1 MQIQAIRAGSLA
13 VAGLVLAAAALAWP
27 GRGPRDVAASPRAAE
42 VAAAGGRIVFDP
54 GGPIVWIE
62 KVRPGAGG
70 DRTPPDIG
78 GMLVQNLGDRPTRLL
93 SLDDVSID
101 PPTSCTRCAIRRA
114 LCSERIAP
122 GATWQVS
129 TTVAVLSL
137 SDQPAADAG
146 AGWADAAGDLGLPA
160 GATVADVVCTHVARW
175 PREAEC
181 PAAAFIEAFA
191 GGGPTD
197 ALPAGLD
204 AAAARGEPIGGVMR
218 RPRFGIGGPVP
229 GTDNR
234 FEALGLAD
242 VGWAPFADD
251 AASRGRFVYDLPGAW
266 IQSPDGLASALHL
279 LNPTAS
285 CATIVVSAY
294 RTSNGFRGAFTATLS
309 AGAMGGFA
317 LDDVAE
323 FEEVFGSAALRVVSD
338 RPLAASLEIYGP
350 HFTTIAPA
358 IHMPDAALAAPTLRQ
373 LMPLAYQ
380 EKVEFAADDAADV
393 AAEAAA
399 GRADAT
405 APGPVVDIG
414 VGADTRRDAPAQAPL
429 DRARG
434 WESNIPVFNP
444 YPERLELGFRLQ
456 AEGEPRREFAYPLLP
471 RVQTVFQPGFG
482 LGKPGGDGWG
492 ELAARA
498 PLALPL
504 SIAVHGWR
512 TASDEP
518 AVIEGW
524 AARTWAF
531 DEAAP
536 APRYIGL
543 PDLGGPAVAAPD
555 DPDAPPLALHGAM
568 TDTFG
573 ARIALQNPLTRTAR
587 IAIDSYAAACGFA
600 GTVEH
605 RIDPRQRLLV
615 DVRDLP
621 GTAHGANAAVVRV
634 LDGAVAAMVEFRR
647 PGWPTLAAAPPDVA
661 SAYLGTPVDAADAG
675 PAPANL
681 AARLAVTPTAVTVD
695 RSALAPIR
703 VLAAYVPDD
712 ARCAR
717 YRAATDAPW
726 LAIDAPAGPLPSVLT
741 LTVDPRRLPSGDA
754 VGIVTVS
761 SDDATMAGSPQQITV
776 RVTGEPVHRDPGRA
790 YLPLLWRDAGR

>member
-1 MQIQAIRAGSLA
+1 MHSHANRAGSLA
-13 VAGLVLAAAALAWP
+13 AAGLVLAATALAWP
-27 GRGPRDVAASPRAAE
+27 SRGPRDVAASPRAAE
-42 VAAAGGRIVFDP
+42 ATAAEGRIVFDP
-54 GGPIVWIE
+54 GGPMVWVE
-62 KVRPGAGG
+62 RVRPR
-70 DRTPPDIG
+70 RTPPDIG
-78 GMLVQNLGDRPTRLL
+78 GMTVQNLGARPTRLL
-93 SLDDVSID
+93 SLDDVPLE
-101 PPTSCTRCAIRRA
+101 PPPPSCTRCGIHRT
-114 LCSERIAP
+114 LCSEPIAP

-129 TTVAVLSL
+129 TTVAVVSL

-146 AGWADAAGDLGLPA
+146 ADWAAAAGALGLPA
-160 GATVADVVCTHVARW
+160 GATVADVVCAHVAGW
-175 PREAEC
+175 PRDATC
-181 PAAAFIEAFA
+181 PAADFIEAFA

-204 AAAARGEPIGGVMR
+204 AAAARGEPIGGVVR
-218 RPRFGIGGPVP
+218 RPRLEVGGPVR
-229 GTDNR
+229 GTDDR

-242 VGWAPFADD
+242 IGWAPTTDD
-251 AASRGRFVYDLPGAW
+251 AAPDAPFVYDLPGAW
-266 IQSPDGLASALHL
+266 IQSPEGLLSALHL
-279 LNPTAS
+279 VNPSAD
-285 CATIVVSAY
+285 CATVVVSAY
-294 RTSNGFRGAFTATLS
+294 RTSTGFRGAFTATLN
-309 AGAMGGFA
+309 AGSVGGYS
-317 LDDVAE
+317 LDNVAE
-323 FEEVFGSAALRVVSD
+323 FDEVFGSAALRIVSD
-338 RPLAASLEIYGP
+338 RPLAAALEVRGP
-350 HFTTIAPA
+350 HFTTMAPA
-358 IHMPDAALAAPTLRQ
+358 IHMPGAVLAAPTLRQ

-380 EKVEFAADDAADV
+380 EKVDF

-399 GRADAT
+399 GPAASD
-405 APGPVVDIG
+405 
-414 VGADTRRDAPAQAPL
+414 VGARRDAPAQAPL

-434 WESNIPVFNP
+434 WESNIPAFNP
-444 YPERLELGFRLQ
+444 YAERLELGFRLQ

-504 SIAVHGWR
+504 SIAVHSWR
-512 TASDEP
+512 EASDEP
-518 AVIEGW
+518 AVVEAW
-524 AARTWAF
+524 SARTWAF
-531 DEAAP
+531 DDTAP
-536 APRYIGL
+536 APRFIGL

-555 DPDAPPLALHGAM
+555 DPDAAPIPLHGAM

-573 ARIALQNPLTRTAR
+573 ARIAIQNPLTGTAR

-634 LDGAVAAMVEFRR
+634 LDGAVVAMVEFRR
-647 PGWPTLAAAPPDVA
+647 SGWPTLAAAPPDVA
-661 SAYLGTPVDAADAG
+661 SAYLGTPVLDAG
-675 PAPANL
+675 PEPDL
-681 AARLAVTPTAVTVD
+681 VAARLAVTPTTVTVD

-703 VLAAYVPDD
+703 VLAAHLPDD

-726 LAIDAPAGPLPSVLT
+726 LAIDVPEGPLPSVIT

-754 VGIVTVS
+754 TAIVTVS
-761 SDDATMAGSPQQITV
+761 SDDATIEGSPQQITV
-776 RVTGEPVHRDPGRA
+776 TVTGEPVHRDPGRA

>member
-1 MQIQAIRAGSLA
+1 MQTQAIRAGSLA
-13 VAGLVLAAAALAWP
+13 VAGLVLAAAVLAWP
-27 GRGPRDVAASPRAAE
+27 SRGPRDVAAAPRADE

-54 GGPIVWIE
+54 GGPIVGIE
-62 KVRPGAGG
+62 TVRPGAGG
-70 DRTPPDIG
+70 DRTPPDVG
-78 GMLVQNLGDRPTRLL
+78 GMIVQNLGDRPTRLL
-93 SLDDVSID
+93 SLDDVSLD
-101 PPTSCTRCAIRRA
+101 PSPPSCTRCAIRRT

-122 GATWQVS
+122 GATWHVS

-146 AGWADAAGDLGLPA
+146 ADWAEAAGDLGLSA
-160 GATVADVVCTHVARW
+160 GATVADVVCAHAARW

-204 AAAARGEPIGGVMR
+204 AAAARGEPIGGVVR
-218 RPRFGIGGPVP
+218 RPRFGVGGPMP
-229 GTDNR
+229 GTDDR

-242 VGWAPFADD
+242 IGWAPFADD
-251 AASRGRFVYDLPGAW
+251 VAPAARFVYDLPGAW
-266 IQSPDGLASALHL
+266 IQSPDGLTSALHVV
-279 LNPTAS
+279 NPTAG
-285 CATIVVSAY
+285 CATLVVSAY
-294 RTSNGFRGAFTATLS
+294 RTSNGFRGAFTATLG
-309 AGAMGGFA
+309 AGALGAFN
-317 LDDVAE
+317 LDDVAA

-338 RPLAASLEIYGP
+338 RPLAAALEVRGP
-350 HFTTIAPA
+350 HFTTVAPA

-393 AAEAAA
+393 AADAVVGVAA
-399 GRADAT
+399 GPAAD
-405 APGPVVDIG
+405 GVVG
-414 VGADTRRDAPAQAPL
+414 GRHDAPAQAPL

-504 SIAVHGWR
+504 SIAVHSWR
-512 TASDEP
+512 MASDEP
-518 AVIEGW
+518 AVVEGW
-524 AARTWAF
+524 SARTWAF
-531 DEAAP
+531 DEAAL
-536 APRYIGL
+536 APRFIGL

-555 DPDAPPLALHGAM
+555 DPEAAPLTLHGSM

-573 ARIALQNPLTRTAR
+573 ARIAFQNPLTRTAR

-634 LDGAVAAMVEFRR
+634 LDGAVAALVEFRR

-661 SAYLGTPVDAADAG
+661 SAYLGTPIDAADAG
-675 PAPANL
+675 PEPARIG
-681 AARLAVTPTAVTVD
+681 ARLAVTPTAVTVD
-695 RSALAPIR
+695 RGALAPIR
-703 VLAAYVPDD
+703 VLVAHVPDD

-726 LAIDAPAGPLPSVLT
+726 LAIDAAEGPLPSVLT

-754 VGIVTVS
+754 TAVVTVS
-761 SDDATMAGSPQQITV
+761 SDDATIEGSPQQITV
-776 RVTGEPVHRDPGRA
+776 TVTGEPVHRDPGRA